1 MSLHAPICLSH
12 RGELGAR
19 TAQRLL
25 AGLRELFGE
34 PVVDLVS
41 LTEDE
46 IPGQLGPGS
55 VLLVLLTPD
64 YADLPDDPDADGA
77 GAPRAPVRRHLLAAQ
92 ATRAHLQVLRI
103 DQTGP
108 LMAHGLPPDL
118 VTLATQPSLPLRHG
132 HWGEDLAAL
141 SAELA
146 TLGFLPDERGAPAL
160 VARGPVPRAWR
171 RVATAGALALGLAF
185 ATQLGLEA
193 LDEREAQL
201 QMTLA
206 QQAQFS
212 ITPDLVAARAAYER
226 ALAARPDIGLAHFQL
241 AHLLL
246 RQREYTLARTHLSAA
261 LRDHDGLP
269 LPRRQEALRLMAML
283 SVDDE
288 PAPVDRPADRLAV
301 TPSAP
306 AVADGGLEI
315 PFEPTAAG
323 QPTSSGAT
331 PVKANP
337 KANPK
342 PGRRDIEA
350 IAAQA
355 ERAALAALR
364 PQPSADLL
372 FGADAPELAL
382 LATRV
387 APSSELQRELAMRLD
402 ALYAVDP
409 QVRWSAA
416 SELEVSNQLHSDVL
430 PLAVERAE
438 ANLLHRAGTA
448 AVTEAARHTLGLIGE
463 ASPLTLALHRQAVL
477 RFVDA
482 AAVLGPE
489 ARQQGEQ
496 VRERITRFTR
506 VPQPI
511 VYIQLADEAQRPLAM
526 RLATQLAQSG
536 WRVPELAV
544 VGDQAPSRTELRSQ
558 GTSHQGLAR
567 WMRRLASD
575 QVGQTADL
583 VHLRQARPSGDVY
596 ELWLDRDLC
605 RSGGRAVNGCPG

>member
-19 TAQRLL
+19 TAARLL

-34 PVVDLVS
+34 PVVDLVG
-41 LTEDE
+41 LDE
-46 IPGQLGPGS
+46 ADLPGRLGPGS

-64 YADLPDDPDADGA
+64 YADLPEDPEANGA
-77 GAPRAPVRRHLLAAQ
+77 GTPSEPVRRHLLAAQ
-92 ATRAHLQVLRI
+92 AARAHLQVLRV
-103 DQTGP
+103 DQTAP
-108 LMAHGLPPDL
+108 LLAHGLPPDL
-118 VTLATQPSLPLRHG
+118 VTLAAQPSLPLRHA
-132 HWGEDLAAL
+132 HWGADLAAL

-146 TLGFLPDERGAPAL
+146 TLGFLPDERQAPAL
-160 VARGPVPRAWR
+160 VSTGHTGRGWR
-171 RVATAGALALGLAF
+171 RVATVGALAVGLAF
-185 ATQLGLEA
+185 ATRIGLEA
-193 LDEREAQL
+193 LDEREAQS

-212 ITPDLVAARAAYER
+212 ITPDLAAARTAYER
-226 ALAARPDIGLAHFQL
+226 ALAARPDLGMAHFQL

-246 RQREYTLARTHLSAA
+246 RQREEALARTHLSAA

-269 LPRRQEALRLMAML
+269 RARRQEALRLMALL
-283 SVDDE
+283 SADDE
-288 PAPVDRPADRLAV
+288 PAPVVRSTERLAV
-301 TPSAP
+301 LSGSPDL
-306 AVADGGLEI
+306 ADGGLEI
-315 PFEPTAAG
+315 PSEPTAAG
-323 QPTSSGAT
+323 VAASAPAGA
-331 PVKANP
+331 
-337 KANPK
+337 K

-350 IAAQA
+350 LAAQA

-364 PQPSADLL
+364 PPPSADLL
-372 FGADAPELAL
+372 FGANAPELAL

-387 APSSELQRELAMRLD
+387 APSPELQRELAMRLD
-402 ALYAVDP
+402 ALYAIDP

-416 SELEVSNQLHSDVL
+416 SELDVSSQLHSDVL

-448 AVTEAARHTLGLIGE
+448 AVTEAARHTLGLIGD

-489 ARQQGEQ
+489 ARQRGEQ

-506 VPQPI
+506 VPLPV
-511 VYIQLADEAQRPLAM
+511 VYIQMADEAQRPLAL
-526 RLATQLAQSG
+526 RLATQLAQAG

-544 VGDQAPSRTELRSQ
+544 VGEQAPSRTELRTQ
-558 GTSHQGLAR
+558 GVSHQGLAR

-583 VHLRQARPSGDVY
+583 VHLRQARPAGDVY

-605 RSGGRAVNGCPG
+605 RPGGRAVSGCPG

>member
-1 MSLHAPICLSH
+1 MPLHAPICLSH
-12 RGELGAR
+12 RGEQGAR
-19 TAQRLL
+19 AAQRLQ

-34 PVVDLVS
+34 PVVDLVK
-41 LTEDE
+41 LAEDE
-46 IPGQLGPGS
+46 VPSQLGPGS

-64 YADLPDDPDADGA
+64 YADLPADPDADGA
-77 GAPRAPVRRHLLAAQ
+77 GAPSEPVRRHLLAAL

-103 DQTGP
+103 DQTAP
-108 LMAHGLPPDL
+108 LLAHGLSPDL
-118 VTLATQPSLPLRHG
+118 VTLATQPSLPLRHS
-132 HWGEDLAAL
+132 HWGADLAAL
-141 SAELA
+141 CAELA
-146 TLGFLPDERGAPAL
+146 TLGFLTDEHGAPAL
-160 VARGPVPRAWR
+160 
-171 RVATAGALALGLAF
+171 AGAAPARRGWRTLTTVGVLALLLAG
-185 ATQLGLEA
+185 ATQVGLEA
-193 LDEREAQL
+193 LDEREAQV

-212 ITPDLVAARAAYER
+212 ITPDLVAARQAYER
-226 ALAARPDIGLAHFQL
+226 ALAARPDIGVAHFQL

-246 RQREYTLARTHLSAA
+246 RQREFTRAREHLSAA

-269 LPRRQEALRLMAML
+269 TARRQEALRLMAML

-288 PAPVDRPADRLAV
+288 PTPVERPIDHLAV
-301 TPSAP
+301 AASAP
-306 AVADGGLEI
+306 AVTDGGLEI
-315 PFEPTAAG
+315 PSEPTAAG
-323 QPTSSGAT
+323 TRPGAR
-331 PVKANP
+331 PVRG
-337 KANPK
+337 K
-342 PGRRDIEA
+342 PGKRDIEA

-355 ERAALAALR
+355 ERAALAAMR
-364 PQPSADLL
+364 PQPSSDLL

-382 LATRV
+382 LASRI
-387 APSSELQRELAMRLD
+387 APSSELQRELALRLD

-416 SELEVSNQLHSDVL
+416 SELDVSSQLHSDVL

-448 AVTEAARHTLGLIGE
+448 AVTEAARHTLTLLGE

-496 VRERITRFTR
+496 VRERITGFTR
-506 VPQPI
+506 VPQPVI
-511 VYIQLADEAQRPLAM
+511 YIQLADEVQRPLAM
-526 RLATQLAQSG
+526 RLATQLAEAG
-536 WRVPELAV
+536 WRVPALAV

-567 WMRRLASD
+567 WVRRLASD

-596 ELWLDRDLC
+596 ELWLDQDLC
-605 RSGGRAVNGCPG
+605 RAGARQVNGCPG

>member
-1 MSLHAPICLSH
+1 MPLHAPICLSH

-25 AGLRELFGE
+25 AGLRDLFGE
-34 PVVDLVS
+34 PVVDLVRLS
-41 LTEDE
+41 EDE

-64 YADLPDDPDADGA
+64 YADLPEDPDADGA
-77 GAPRAPVRRHLLAAQ
+77 GTPSEPVRRHLLAAQ

-103 DQTGP
+103 DQTAP
-108 LMAHGLPPDL
+108 LLAHGLPPDL
-118 VTLATQPSLPLRHG
+118 VTLAAQPSLPLRHG

-160 VARGPVPRAWR
+160 VERGPVPGGWR
-171 RVATAGALALGLAF
+171 RVATVGALALGLAL

-288 PAPVDRPADRLAV
+288 PAPVVRPADRLAV
-301 TPSAP
+301 EPSAP
-306 AVADGGLEI
+306 DVADGGLEI
-315 PFEPTAAG
+315 PSEPTAAG
-323 QPTSSGAT
+323 QPGTSR
-331 PVKANP
+331 PVNLQAKAN
-337 KANPK
+337 AK

-416 SELEVSNQLHSDVL
+416 SELEIASQLHSDVL

-448 AVTEAARHTLGLIGE
+448 AVTEAARHTLGLIGD

-583 VHLRQARPSGDVY
+583 IHLRQARPPGDVY

>member
-1 MSLHAPICLSH
+1 MPLHAPICLSH

-25 AGLRELFGE
+25 GGLRELFGE

-41 LTEDE
+41 LAPDE
-46 IPGQLGPGS
+46 VPAQLGPGS

-64 YADLPDDPDADGA
+64 YADLPADPEADGA
-77 GAPRAPVRRHLLAAQ
+77 GTPSEPVRRHLLAAQ

-103 DQTGP
+103 DQTAP
-108 LMAHGLPPDL
+108 LLAHGLPPDL
-118 VTLATQPSLPLRHG
+118 VTLAAQPALPLRQA
-132 HWGEDLAAL
+132 HWGADLAAL

-160 VARGPVPRAWR
+160 VQPSPARRGWR
-171 RVATAGALALGLAF
+171 RLATAGALGVMLAG

-212 ITPDLVAARAAYER
+212 ITPDLVAARQAYER
-226 ALAARPDIGLAHFQL
+226 ALAVRPELGLAHFQL
-241 AHLLL
+241 AHLLV
-246 RQREYTLARTHLSAA
+246 RQREQALARQHLSAA

-269 LPRRQEALRLMAML
+269 IPRRQEALRLMAML

-288 PAPVDRPADRLAV
+288 PTPVDRSVDRLAV
-301 TPSAP
+301 EPRAP
-306 AVADGGLEI
+306 AVAEGGLEI
-315 PFEPTAAG
+315 PAEPTAAG
-323 QPTSSGAT
+323 QRPGAR
-331 PVKANP
+331 PAG
-337 KANPK
+337 AR

-350 IAAQA
+350 MAAQA

-387 APSSELQRELAMRLD
+387 APPSDLQRELALRLD

-416 SELEVSNQLHSDVL
+416 SELEVSRQLHSDVL
-430 PLAVERAE
+430 PMAVERAE

-448 AVTEAARHTLGLIGE
+448 AVAEAARHTLALLGE
-463 ASPLTLALHRQAVL
+463 ASPLTLALHR
-477 RFVDA
+477 
-482 AAVLGPE
+482 
-489 ARQQGEQ
+489 
-496 VRERITRFTR
+496 
-506 VPQPI
+506 
-511 VYIQLADEAQRPLAM
+511 
-526 RLATQLAQSG
+526 
-536 WRVPELAV
+536 
-544 VGDQAPSRTELRSQ
+544 
-558 GTSHQGLAR
+558 
-567 WMRRLASD
+567 
-575 QVGQTADL
+575 
-583 VHLRQARPSGDVY
+583 
-596 ELWLDRDLC
+596 
-605 RSGGRAVNGCPG
+605 